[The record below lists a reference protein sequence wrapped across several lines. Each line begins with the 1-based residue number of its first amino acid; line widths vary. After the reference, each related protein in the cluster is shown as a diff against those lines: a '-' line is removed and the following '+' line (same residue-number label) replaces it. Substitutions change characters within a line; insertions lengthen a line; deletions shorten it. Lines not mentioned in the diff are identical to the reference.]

1 MEFTAVC
8 DLEELCYRLHC
19 CVDNLGAVT
28 ENNTIGQEEL
38 SRAAFASYLLLCKVH
53 EDLEGILRKILPEG
67 DANVGS

>member
-1 MEFTAVC
+1 MEFTAAC

-53 EDLEGILRKILPEG
+53 EDLEAILRKTLPEG
-67 DANVGS
+67 DADVDC

>member
-1 MEFTAVC
+1 MEFTAAC

-53 EDLEGILRKILPEG
+53 KDLEGILRKILPEG
-67 DANVGS
+67 DANVDS